1 MQTIPRIINYSIISY
16 SLIVIEVD
24 RATISHSFIVLSY
37 DTEVTLWLSGSKQH
51 LVIVLLWWPME
62 NTPRGTI
69 AKLLPSFESLALH
82 LSAQVWKAELPTAA
96 VCQSICKTDIYE
108 GRASELSSLLL
119 LRNTRNQELNKQNL
133 KVINLTIL
141 PWTHTTSVALTA
153 SKTDMALPLSEPDT
167 TYLPSWEI
175 LHEVTMPSCS
185 IVH

>member
-1 MQTIPRIINYSIISY
+1 MPVYLQN
-16 SLIVIEVD
+16 
-24 RATISHSFIVLSY
+24 
-37 DTEVTLWLSGSKQH
+37 
-51 LVIVLLWWPME
+51 
-62 NTPRGTI
+62 
-69 AKLLPSFESLALH
+69 
-82 LSAQVWKAELPTAA
+82 
-96 VCQSICKTDIYE
+96 TDIYE